1 MSPSIGRAYR
11 PNPGADGFGF
21 GKRKC
26 CFPHRNLPA
35 KLSLARFG
43 QRLKYHRL
51 VLAPVGHGVVG
62 VDCGSSTSEYIG
74 GFSGSKALT
83 L

>member
-11 PNPGADGFGF
+11 ANPGADSFGFGF

-43 QRLKYHRL
+43 QRLKYQRL
-51 VLAPVGHGVVG
+51 VLAPVDHGVDG
-62 VDCGSSTSEYIG
+62 VN
-74 GFSGSKALT
+74 F
-83 L
+83 